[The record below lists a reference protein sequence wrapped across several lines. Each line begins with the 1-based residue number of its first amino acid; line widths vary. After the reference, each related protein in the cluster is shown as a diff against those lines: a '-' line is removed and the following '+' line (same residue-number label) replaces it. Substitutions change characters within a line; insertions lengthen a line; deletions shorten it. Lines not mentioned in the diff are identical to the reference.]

1 MNKEIK
7 EYMQRRRNMLKDG
20 FPYCH
25 DEEGFQQHCDTC
37 IRAWECVQKNKC
49 KHNERPIQ
57 NNS

>member
-25 DEEGFQQHCDTC
+25 DEEGFPQHCDTC
-37 IRAWECVQKNKC
+37 IRAWECLQKNKC
-49 KHNERPIQ
+49 KNK
-57 NNS
+57 